1 MWLNDLAMKILS
13 LRGFVESSSF
23 HYYTRKSRNGRQES
37 NLKETHQT
45 FIIEAERSSQYIFCL
60 MFEYFSNLVV
70 LLK

>member
-23 HYYTRKSRNGRQES
+23 HYYTRKSRNARQES

-45 FIIEAERSSQYIFCL
+45 FIIELKLKEVANIYFVSCL
-60 MFEYFSNLVV
+60 NTFQT
-70 LLK
+70 